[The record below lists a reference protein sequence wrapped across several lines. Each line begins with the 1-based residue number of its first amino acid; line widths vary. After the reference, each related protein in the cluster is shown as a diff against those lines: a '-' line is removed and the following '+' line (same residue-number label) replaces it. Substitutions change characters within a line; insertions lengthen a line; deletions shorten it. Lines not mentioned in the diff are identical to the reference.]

1 MRRSATLMKKAP
13 HSAGD
18 GSVHGVWLPGNGIL
32 NCRFR
37 QASRSPAG
45 CLCALAMSVLSHP
58 RGATL
63 PLFGDLQDQN
73 VTFVVSMLEGM
84 SSKQDFLKEHL
95 IKTLFS
101 MANSPTESTFNI
113 ISFASKVVK
122 WCTSLVKCSLSNII
136 EATAWI
142 RALQCGNGADAVSAL
157 AMAFEDPT
165 CQVVYLVTDALS
177 ESASEEICSLLAETG
192 EERPVHTVYLVEKPG
207 DCESSTQKEMEKVA
221 KQSGGSFQVITLHP
235 SRASEEVNPG
245 CTSSIHCC
253 NAISKYPSCSLLMG
267 IPKAH
272 FPVYVCAN
280 SPRIPLTT
288 LTKGDLMDWSPE
300 APHLLRGARVLAR
313 RETDGYYY
321 LGHIAQEVK
330 GSRERFLI
338 EFERSRLLKGKVQF
352 RMQETPL
359 YDIIHYEDARRQ
371 PLAPGDRV
379 LAPWEAKGERYGP
392 GTVLKAAESSEAQLA
407 SENSGVLVNFW
418 NGQTKKVSSDLA
430 LRIPLPLSER
440 IILELQMPL
449 VARQMLVDSSSDYPY
464 IVTPGYRASGHG
476 RQDHLDPVCWQGS
489 TQIQSCPNC
498 SSGCSSLCHCCLGA
512 WVPIRPTVNRAQP
525 EDVLIPGTSLTKEE
539 LSRKIEEQ
547 LSKGRVPISERVS
560 KEEDK
565 KEKKKEN
572 VPKDLGSCVEIGN
585 KGTEPKKSPQK
596 EMTSKRLMGGAR
608 AMVDIAVHPDTCLM
622 EPMHDDKEDSRH
634 YGADPDS
641 LQKNEPALFQ
651 SSMIEAPAQHP
662 PRNPPVKAHAFSTS
676 SLQAMFDRVDQ
687 SLKKDRLTIESVLR
701 IQRPHSAPSTQI
713 RKPRNRTKSVTK
725 GATQE
730 SLKKMNSNTARIE
743 PRRQQE
749 ELRQQKRE
757 QKQEAEGLKRQLMRD
772 SRRER
777 SLQRTLQSLEK
788 QLEYN
793 NMACQHMAKLQTA
806 RAERSRKE
814 SSLQEEE
821 KRKECQRLQFLKAQH
836 LQREELQA
844 EYNQRN
850 YDQDK
855 KRQDML
861 RSRMQSWQETLERE
875 IQEQDTQHRKREDAK
890 WRAFQNRDHFQQKL
904 EKECQKHYHLQQYLR
919 EQKLL
924 MLRASLLS

>member
-1 MRRSATLMKKAP
+1 MIPETGTLRRT
-13 HSAGD
+13 
-18 GSVHGVWLPGNGIL
+18 
-32 NCRFR
+32 
-37 QASRSPAG
+37 PAG
-45 CLCALAMSVLSHP
+45 CLRALGMSVLSHP
-58 RGATL
+58 RCATL

-95 IKTLFS
+95 IKTLFL

-122 WCTSLVKCSLSNII
+122 WCNSLVKCSLSNII

-142 RALQCGNGADAVSAL
+142 RALQCGNGADPVRAL

-165 CQVVYLVTDALS
+165 CQVAYLVTDALS

-192 EERPVHTVYLVEKPG
+192 EERPVHIVYLVEKPG
-207 DCESSTQKEMEKVA
+207 DFESSTQKEMEKVA
-221 KQSGGSFQVITLHP
+221 RQSGGSFQVITVHP
-235 SRASEEVNPG
+235 SGASEEVNSG
-245 CTSSIHCC
+245 CNSSIHCC
-253 NAISKYPSCSLLMG
+253 YAISKYPFCSLPMG

-272 FPVYVCAN
+272 FPVCICAN
-280 SPRIPLTT
+280 SPSIPLTT

-300 APHLLRGARVLAR
+300 ALHLLRGARVLAR

-464 IVTPGYRASGHG
+464 IVTPGYRASGHC
-476 RQDHLDPVCWQGS
+476 RQDDLDPVCWQGS

-498 SSGCSSLCHCCLGA
+498 SSGCSSLCHCCLEV

-565 KEKKKEN
+565 KEKKKRLKKEN
-572 VPKDLGSCVEIGN
+572 VPKDLGSCVEMGN
-585 KGTEPKKSPQK
+585 KVTKPKKSPQK
-596 EMTSKRLMGGAR
+596 EMTSARLKGGAR
-608 AMVDIAVHPDTCLM
+608 AVVDIAVHPDTCLM
-622 EPMHDDKEDSRH
+622 EPMHDKEDSRH
-634 YGADPDS
+634 NGADPES
-641 LQKNEPALFQ
+641 LLKNKPALFQ
-651 SSMIEAPAQHP
+651 SSMMEAPAQHP
-662 PRNPPVKAHAFSTS
+662 PRNPPVKAHTFSTS
-676 SLQAMFDRVDQ
+676 RLQAMFDRVDQ
-687 SLKKDRLTIESVLR
+687 SLKKDRLTIESVLH
-701 IQRPHSAPSTQI
+701 IQRPHSAPSTQ
-713 RKPRNRTKSVTK
+713 KSVTK

-730 SLKKMNSNTARIE
+730 SLRKMNFSTARIE
-743 PRRQQE
+743 HRRQQE

-757 QKQEAEGLKRQLMRD
+757 QQQEAEGLKRQLMHD
-772 SRRER
+772 SRRQR

-788 QLEYN
+788 QLEYD

-814 SSLQEEE
+814 SFLQEEE
-821 KRKECQRLQFLKAQH
+821 KRKESQRLQFLKGQR

-861 RSRMQSWQETLERE
+861 RSRMQCRQETLERE
-875 IQEQDTQHRKREDAK
+875 IQEQDTQQRKREDAK

-904 EKECQKHYHLQQYLR
+904 EKECQKHHHLQQYLR

>member
-1 MRRSATLMKKAP
+1 
-13 HSAGD
+13 
-18 GSVHGVWLPGNGIL
+18 
-32 NCRFR
+32 
-37 QASRSPAG
+37 
-45 CLCALAMSVLSHP
+45 MSVLSHP

-113 ISFASKVVK
+113 ISFASK
-122 WCTSLVKCSLSNII
+122 
-136 EATAWI
+136 
-142 RALQCGNGADAVSAL
+142 
-157 AMAFEDPT
+157 
-165 CQVVYLVTDALS
+165 
-177 ESASEEICSLLAETG
+177 
-192 EERPVHTVYLVEKPG
+192 
-207 DCESSTQKEMEKVA
+207 
-221 KQSGGSFQVITLHP
+221 
-235 SRASEEVNPG
+235 VNPG

-701 IQRPHSAPSTQI
+701 IQRPHSAPSTQ
-713 RKPRNRTKSVTK
+713 KSVTK

-855 KRQDML
+855 KRQV
-861 RSRMQSWQETLERE
+861 RVIS
-875 IQEQDTQHRKREDAK
+875 
-890 WRAFQNRDHFQQKL
+890 
-904 EKECQKHYHLQQYLR
+904 
-919 EQKLL
+919 L
-924 MLRASLLS
+924 MLFLDSSFPCTGTNTLSKIVILFGDTNMKCEFNTCKLMKGETEISISLRTISKCCMPAFCSRSPCRELFRRCWLWQIHNYPIPSFYQKQALDETETESWL

>member
-1 MRRSATLMKKAP
+1 
-13 HSAGD
+13 
-18 GSVHGVWLPGNGIL
+18 
-32 NCRFR
+32 
-37 QASRSPAG
+37 
-45 CLCALAMSVLSHP
+45 MSVLSHP
-58 RGATL
+58 CCATL

-221 KQSGGSFQVITLHP
+221 KRSGGSFQVITLHP

-280 SPRIPLTT
+280 SPTIPLTT
-288 LTKGDLMDWSPE
+288 LTKRDLMDWSPE

-407 SENSGVLVNFW
+407 NENSGVLVNFW

-547 LSKGRVPISERVS
+547 LSKGRVPISERVF

-585 KGTEPKKSPQK
+585 KVTEPKKSPQK
-596 EMTSKRLMGGAR
+596 EMTSTRLMGGAR
-608 AMVDIAVHPDTCLM
+608 AMVDIAVHPDTCLT
-622 EPMHDDKEDSRH
+622 EPMHDDKEESRH

-641 LQKNEPALFQ
+641 LLKNEPALFQ
-651 SSMIEAPAQHP
+651 SSMIDAPAQHP
-662 PRNPPVKAHAFSTS
+662 PRNPPVKAQAFSTS

-701 IQRPHSAPSTQI
+701 IQRPHSAPSTQ
-713 RKPRNRTKSVTK
+713 KSVTK

-730 SLKKMNSNTARIE
+730 SLRMMNFNTARIE
-743 PRRQQE
+743 HRRQQE

-757 QKQEAEGLKRQLMRD
+757 QKQEAEGLKRQLMHD

-793 NMACQHMAKLQTA
+793 NMARQHMAKLQTA

-861 RSRMQSWQETLERE
+861 RSRMQSRQETLERE
-875 IQEQDTQHRKREDAK
+875 IQEQDTQQRKHEDAK

>member
-58 RGATL
+58 CGATL

-330 GSRERFLI
+330 
-338 EFERSRLLKGKVQF
+338 
-352 RMQETPL
+352 
-359 YDIIHYEDARRQ
+359 
-371 PLAPGDRV
+371 
-379 LAPWEAKGERYGP
+379 
-392 GTVLKAAESSEAQLA
+392 
-407 SENSGVLVNFW
+407 
-418 NGQTKKVSSDLA
+418 
-430 LRIPLPLSER
+430 
-440 IILELQMPL
+440 
-449 VARQMLVDSSSDYPY
+449 
-464 IVTPGYRASGHG
+464 
-476 RQDHLDPVCWQGS
+476 
-489 TQIQSCPNC
+489 
-498 SSGCSSLCHCCLGA
+498 
-512 WVPIRPTVNRAQP
+512 
-525 EDVLIPGTSLTKEE
+525 
-539 LSRKIEEQ
+539 
-547 LSKGRVPISERVS
+547 
-560 KEEDK
+560 
-565 KEKKKEN
+565 
-572 VPKDLGSCVEIGN
+572 
-585 KGTEPKKSPQK
+585 SPQK
-596 EMTSKRLMGGAR
+596 EMTSTRLMGGAR

-701 IQRPHSAPSTQI
+701 IQRPHSAPSTQ
-713 RKPRNRTKSVTK
+713 KSVTK

-730 SLKKMNSNTARIE
+730 SLRMMNFNTARIE
-743 PRRQQE
+743 HRRQQE

-757 QKQEAEGLKRQLMRD
+757 QKQEAEGLKCQLMRD

-861 RSRMQSWQETLERE
+861 RSRMQSRQETLERE
-875 IQEQDTQHRKREDAK
+875 IQEQDTQQRKREDAK

>member
-1 MRRSATLMKKAP
+1 
-13 HSAGD
+13 
-18 GSVHGVWLPGNGIL
+18 
-32 NCRFR
+32 
-37 QASRSPAG
+37 
-45 CLCALAMSVLSHP
+45 MSVLSHP
-58 RGATL
+58 YCATL
-63 PLFGDLQDQN
+63 PLVGDLQDRN
-73 VTFVVSMLEGM
+73 VTFVVNMLEGM

-95 IKTLFS
+95 IKTLFL
-101 MANSPTESTFNI
+101 MANRPTESTFNI
-113 ISFASKVVK
+113 ISFASKVIK
-122 WCTSLVKCSLSNII
+122 WCNSLVKCSLSNII

-207 DCESSTQKEMEKVA
+207 DYESSTQKEMEKVA
-221 KQSGGSFQVITLHP
+221 RQSGGSFQVITPHP
-235 SRASEEVNPG
+235 PGASEEVNPG

-253 NAISKYPSCSLLMG
+253 NVISKYPSCSLLMSH
-267 IPKAH
+267 PKAH
-272 FPVYVCAN
+272 FPICVCAN
-280 SPRIPLTT
+280 SPTIPLTT
-288 LTKGDLMDWSPE
+288 LTKEDLMDWSLE
-300 APHLLRGARVLAR
+300 APHLLRGAQVLAR

-392 GTVLKAAESSEAQLA
+392 GTVLKAAESCEAQLA
-407 SENSGVLVNFW
+407 SGNSRVLVNFW

-430 LRIPLPLSER
+430 VRIPLPLSER
-440 IILELQMPL
+440 ILLELQMPL

-464 IVTPGYRASGHG
+464 IVTPGYRASGHC
-476 RQDHLDPVCWQGS
+476 RQDLVCWQGS
-489 TQIQSCPNC
+489 TQVQSCPNC
-498 SSGCSSLCHCCLGA
+498 SSGCSSLCHCCLRA
-512 WVPIRPTVNRAQP
+512 WLPIRPTVNRAQP

-560 KEEDK
+560 TEEDK
-565 KEKKKEN
+565 KEKKKRLKKEN
-572 VPKDLGSCVEIGN
+572 APKDLGSCVKIGN
-585 KGTEPKKSPQK
+585 KVTEPKKSPRK
-596 EMTSKRLMGGAR
+596 EMASADLMGDAR
-608 AMVDIAVHPDTCLM
+608 AMLDIAVHPNTCLM
-622 EPMHDDKEDSRH
+622 ESMHNDKEDSKH
-634 YGADPDS
+634 CGADPES
-641 LQKNEPALFQ
+641 LLKNEPALFQ
-651 SSMIEAPAQHP
+651 SSMTEAPAQHH
-662 PRNPPVKAHAFSTS
+662 PRNPPVKAHAFGTS

-687 SLKKDRLTIESVLR
+687 SLKKDRLTIESVLH
-701 IQRPHSAPSTQI
+701 IQRPHSAPSIQ
-713 RKPRNRTKSVTK
+713 KSVTK

-730 SLKKMNSNTARIE
+730 SLRKMNFNTARIE
-743 PRRQQE
+743 HRRQQAE
-749 ELRQQKRE
+749 QRQQKRE
-757 QKQEAEGLKRQLMRD
+757 QQQEAEGLKRQLMRD
-772 SRRER
+772 SRRQR

-793 NMACQHMAKLQTA
+793 NMVCQHMAKLQTG

-814 SSLQEEE
+814 SSLQEEK
-821 KRKECQRLQFLKAQH
+821 KRKESQRLQFLKAQR
-836 LQREELQA
+836 LQREELQV

-850 YDQDK
+850 CDQDK
-855 KRQDML
+855 KRQDLL
-861 RSRMQSWQETLERE
+861 RSRMQSRQETLERE
-875 IQEQDTQHRKREDAK
+875 IQEQDTHQRKREDAK

-904 EKECQKHYHLQQYLR
+904 EKECQKHHHLQQYLR
-919 EQKLL
+919 EQNLL